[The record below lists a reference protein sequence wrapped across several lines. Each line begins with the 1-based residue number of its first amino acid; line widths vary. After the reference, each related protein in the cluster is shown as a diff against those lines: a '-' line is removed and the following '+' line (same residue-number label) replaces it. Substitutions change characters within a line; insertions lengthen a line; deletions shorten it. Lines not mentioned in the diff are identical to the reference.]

1 VRRIILM
8 RIEIDPFRPKPRAV
22 SQVADILKN
31 GGIIVYPTDTVYGL
45 GCMITNKQGIEKIN
59 VIKTS
64 KKPKSIMLSDIKEI
78 SLYAKVS
85 NEAFRLM
92 RLLLP
97 GPYTFILPATRLVP
111 RLLQRG
117 RKAVGVR
124 IPDHWFCKAIV
135 ETVGEP
141 IITTSI
147 PLSDEQIHVDPLE
160 IESQFGHMVDIIVD
174 SGILP
179 DIPSTI
185 LSLETDTLEIIR
197 RGLGTT
203 DMFEL
208 QER

>member
-1 VRRIILM
+1 M
-8 RIEIDPFRPKPRAV
+8 RIEIDPYRPKPRAV
-22 SQVADILKN
+22 SQVADILKK

-45 GCMITNKQGIEKIN
+45 GCMITNKQGIDKIN
-59 VIKTS
+59 QIKTS
-64 KKPKSIMLSDIKEI
+64 KKPKSIMFSDIKEV
-78 SLYAKVS
+78 SQYAKVS

-111 RLLQRG
+111 KLLQRD

-124 IPDHWFCKAIV
+124 IPDHWFCRAIV
-135 ETVGEP
+135 ETAGEP

-147 PLSDEQIHVDPLE
+147 PLSDELIHVDPLE
-160 IESQFGHMVDIIVD
+160 IEAQFGHMVNIIVD

-197 RGLGTT
+197 RGLGPTE
-203 DMFEL
+203 MFE
-208 QER
+208 QQ

>member
-1 VRRIILM
+1 M
-8 RIEIDPFRPKPRAV
+8 RIEIDPYRPKPRAV
-22 SQVADILKN
+22 SQVADILRK

-45 GCMITNKQGIEKIN
+45 GCMITNKQGIDKIN
-59 VIKTS
+59 HIKTS
-64 KKPKSIMLSDIKEI
+64 KKPKSIMFSDIKEV
-78 SLYAKVS
+78 SQYAKVS

-97 GPYTFILPATRLVP
+97 GAYTFILPATRLVP
-111 RLLQRG
+111 RLLQRD

-124 IPDHWFCKAIV
+124 IPDHWFCRAIV
-135 ETVGEP
+135 EMAGEP

-147 PLSDEQIHVDPLE
+147 PLSDELIHVDPLE
-160 IESQFGHMVDIIVD
+160 IEAQFGHMVNVIVD

-197 RGLGTT
+197 RGLGSTE
-203 DMFEL
+203 MFEH
-208 QER
+208 Q

>member
-1 VRRIILM
+1 M
-8 RIEIDPFRPKPRAV
+8 RIEIDPSRPRPRAV
-22 SQVADILKN
+22 SQVADILKK

-45 GCMITNKQGIEKIN
+45 GCMITNKQGIDKIN
-59 VIKTS
+59 KIKTS
-64 KKPKSIMLSDIKEI
+64 KKPKSIMFSDIKEI
-78 SLYAKVS
+78 SQYAKVS

-111 RLLQRG
+111 RLLQRD

-124 IPDHWFCKAIV
+124 IPEHWFCKSIV
-135 ETVGEP
+135 EMAGEP

-160 IESQFGHMVDIIVD
+160 IEEQFGHMVDIIVD

-179 DIPSTI
+179 DVPSTI

-197 RGLGTT
+197 RGLGPI
-203 DMFEL
+203 DMFEP
-208 QER
+208 Q

>member
-1 VRRIILM
+1 M

-22 SQVADILKN
+22 SQVADILKK

-45 GCMITNKQGIEKIN
+45 GCLITNKQGIDKIN
-59 VIKTS
+59 QIKTS
-64 KKPKSIMLSDIKEI
+64 KKPKSIMFSDIKEI
-78 SLYAKVS
+78 SQYAKVS

-97 GPYTFILPATRLVP
+97 GPYTFILPSTRLVP
-111 RLLQRG
+111 RLLQRD

-124 IPDHWFCKAIV
+124 IPEHWFCKSIV
-135 ETVGEP
+135 EMAGEP

-147 PLSDEQIHVDPLE
+147 PLSDERIHVDPLQ
-160 IESQFGHMVDIIVD
+160 IEEQFGHMVDIIVD

-197 RGLGTT
+197 RGLGSI
-203 DMFEL
+203 DMFEP
-208 QER
+208 

>member
-1 VRRIILM
+1 M
-8 RIEIDPFRPKPRAV
+8 RIEIDPYRPKPRAV
-22 SQVADILKN
+22 SQVADILRK

-45 GCMITNKQGIEKIN
+45 GCMITNKQGTDKIN
-59 VIKTS
+59 QIKTS
-64 KKPKSIMLSDIKEI
+64 KKPKSVMFSDIKEI
-78 SLYAKVS
+78 SQYAKVS

-111 RLLQRG
+111 RLLQRD

-124 IPDHWFCKAIV
+124 IPDHWFCRSIV

-147 PLSDEQIHVDPLE
+147 PLSDERIHVDPLE
-160 IESQFGHMVDIIVD
+160 IEEQFGHMVDIIVD

-185 LSLETDTLEIIR
+185 LSLETDTLEILR
-197 RGLGTT
+197 RGLGPT
-203 DMFEL
+203 DMFEA
-208 QER
+208 Q

>member
-1 VRRIILM
+1 M
-8 RIEIDPFRPKPRAV
+8 RIEIDPIRPKPRAV
-22 SQVADILKN
+22 TQVADILRK

-45 GCMITNKQGIEKIN
+45 GCMITNKQGIDKIN
-59 VIKTS
+59 QIKTS
-64 KKPKSIMLSDIKEI
+64 KKPKSIMFSDIKEI
-78 SLYAKVS
+78 SRYAKVS

-124 IPDHWFCKAIV
+124 IPDHWFCKSIV

-147 PLSDEQIHVDPLE
+147 PLSDEQIHVDPLQ
-160 IESQFGHMVDIIVD
+160 IEAHFGHMVDVIVD

-185 LSLETDTLEIIR
+185 LSMETDTIEIVR
-197 RGLGTT
+197 RGQGPV
-203 DMFEL
+203 DMFETL
-208 QER
+208 

>member
-1 VRRIILM
+1 M

-22 SQVADILKN
+22 FQVADILKK

-45 GCMITNKQGIEKIN
+45 GCLITNKQGIDKIN
-59 VIKTS
+59 QIKTS
-64 KKPKSIMLSDIKEI
+64 KKPKSIMFSDIKEI
-78 SLYAKVS
+78 SRYAKVS

-92 RLLLP
+92 RRLLP
-97 GPYTFILPATRLVP
+97 GPYTFILPSTRLVP
-111 RLLQRG
+111 RLLQRD

-124 IPDHWFCKAIV
+124 IPEHWFCKSIV
-135 ETVGEP
+135 EMAGEP

-147 PLSDEQIHVDPLE
+147 PLSDERIHVDPLQ
-160 IESQFGHMVDIIVD
+160 IEEQFGHMVDIIVD

-197 RGLGTT
+197 RGLGSI
-203 DMFEL
+203 DMFEP
-208 QER
+208 

>member
-1 VRRIILM
+1 M
-8 RIEIDPFRPKPRAV
+8 RIEIDPYRPKPRAV
-22 SQVADILKN
+22 TQVAEILKK

-45 GCMITNKQGIEKIN
+45 GCMITNKQGIDKIN
-59 VIKTS
+59 QIKTS
-64 KKPKSIMLSDIKEI
+64 KKPKSIMFSDIKEI

-111 RLLQRG
+111 RLLQRD

-124 IPDHWFCKAIV
+124 IPDHWFCKSIV
-135 ETVGEP
+135 DIVGEP

-160 IESQFGHMVDIIVD
+160 IEAQFGHMVDIIVD

-185 LSLETDTLEIIR
+185 LSLETDNLDIVR
-197 RGLGTT
+197 RGLGPV
-203 DMFEL
+203 DLFEL
-208 QER
+208 Q

>member
-1 VRRIILM
+1 M
-8 RIEIDPFRPKPRAV
+8 RIEIDPYRPKPRAV
-22 SQVADILKN
+22 SQVADILKK

-45 GCMITNKQGIEKIN
+45 GCMITNKQGIDKIN
-59 VIKTS
+59 QIKTS
-64 KKPKSIMLSDIKEI
+64 KKPKSIMFSDIKEV
-78 SLYAKVS
+78 SQYAKVN

-111 RLLQRG
+111 KLLQRD

-124 IPDHWFCKAIV
+124 IPDHWFCRAIV
-135 ETVGEP
+135 ETAGEP

-147 PLSDEQIHVDPLE
+147 PLSDELIHVDPLE
-160 IESQFGHMVDIIVD
+160 IEAQFGHMVNIIVD

-197 RGLGTT
+197 RGLGPTE
-203 DMFEL
+203 MFE
-208 QER
+208 QQ

>member
-1 VRRIILM
+1 V

-22 SQVADILKN
+22 SQVADILKK

-45 GCMITNKQGIEKIN
+45 GCLITNKQGIDKIN
-59 VIKTS
+59 QIKTS
-64 KKPKSIMLSDIKEI
+64 KKPKSIMFSDIKEI
-78 SLYAKVS
+78 SQYAKVS

-97 GPYTFILPATRLVP
+97 GPYTFILPSTRLVP
-111 RLLQRG
+111 RLLQRD

-124 IPDHWFCKAIV
+124 IPEHWFCKSIV
-135 ETVGEP
+135 EMAGEP

-147 PLSDEQIHVDPLE
+147 PLSDERIHVDPLQ
-160 IESQFGHMVDIIVD
+160 IEEQFGHMVDIIVD

-197 RGLGTT
+197 RGLGSI
-203 DMFEL
+203 DMLEP
-208 QER
+208 

>member
-1 VRRIILM
+1 M

-22 SQVADILKN
+22 SQVTDILKK

-45 GCMITNKQGIEKIN
+45 GCMISNKQGIDKIN
-59 VIKTS
+59 QIKTS
-64 KKPKSIMLSDIKEI
+64 KKPKSIMFSDIKEI
-78 SLYAKVS
+78 SQYAKVS

-97 GPYTFILPATRLVP
+97 GPYTFILPSTRLVP
-111 RLLQRG
+111 RLLQRD

-124 IPDHWFCKAIV
+124 IPEHWFCKSIV
-135 ETVGEP
+135 EMAGEP

-147 PLSDEQIHVDPLE
+147 PLSDERIHVDPLE
-160 IESQFGHMVDIIVD
+160 IEEQFGHMVDIIVD

-197 RGLGTT
+197 RGLGSI
-203 DMFEL
+203 DMLEP
-208 QER
+208 

>member
-1 VRRIILM
+1 M

-22 SQVADILKN
+22 SQVADILKK

-45 GCMITNKQGIEKIN
+45 GCMITNKQGIDKIN
-59 VIKTS
+59 QIKTS
-64 KKPKSIMLSDIKEI
+64 KKPKSIMFSDIKEV
-78 SLYAKVS
+78 SQYAKVT

-111 RLLQRG
+111 RLLQRD

-124 IPDHWFCKAIV
+124 IPEHWFCKSIV
-135 ETVGEP
+135 ELAGEP

-147 PLSDEQIHVDPLE
+147 PLSDERIHVDPLE
-160 IESQFGHMVDIIVD
+160 IEEQFGHMVDVIVD
-174 SGILP
+174 SGLLP

-197 RGLGTT
+197 RGLGSV
-203 DMFEL
+203 DMFEP
-208 QER
+208 Q

>member
-1 VRRIILM
+1 M
-8 RIEIDPFRPKPRAV
+8 RIEIDPFRPNPRAV
-22 SQVADILKN
+22 SQVADILKK

-45 GCMITNKQGIEKIN
+45 GCMITNKQGIDKIN
-59 VIKTS
+59 QIKTS
-64 KKPKSIMLSDIKEI
+64 KKPKSIMFSDIKEI
-78 SLYAKVS
+78 SRYAKVS

-97 GPYTFILPATRLVP
+97 GPYTFILPSTRLVP
-111 RLLQRG
+111 RLLQRD

-124 IPDHWFCKAIV
+124 IPEHWFCKSIV
-135 ETVGEP
+135 EMAGEP

-147 PLSDEQIHVDPLE
+147 PLSDERIHVDPLQ
-160 IESQFGHMVDIIVD
+160 IEEQFGHMVDIIVD

-197 RGLGTT
+197 RGLGSI
-203 DMFEL
+203 DMFEP
-208 QER
+208 

>member
-1 VRRIILM
+1 
-8 RIEIDPFRPKPRAV
+8 
-22 SQVADILKN
+22 
-31 GGIIVYPTDTVYGL
+31 
-45 GCMITNKQGIEKIN
+45 MITNKQGIDKIN
-59 VIKTS
+59 QIKTS
-64 KKPKSIMLSDIKEI
+64 KKPKSIMFSDIKEI
-78 SLYAKVS
+78 SQYAKVS

-111 RLLQRG
+111 RLLQRN

-124 IPDHWFCKAIV
+124 IPEHWFCKSIV
-135 ETVGEP
+135 ELAGEP

-147 PLSDEQIHVDPLE
+147 PFSDERIHVDPLQ
-160 IESQFGHMVDIIVD
+160 IEEQFGHMVDIIVD

-197 RGLGTT
+197 RGLGSV
-203 DMFEL
+203 DMLEP
-208 QER
+208 Q

>member
-1 VRRIILM
+1 M

-22 SQVADILKN
+22 SHVADILKK

-45 GCMITNKQGIEKIN
+45 GCMITNKQGIDKIN
-59 VIKTS
+59 KIKTS
-64 KKPKSIMLSDIKEI
+64 KKPKSIMFSDIKEI
-78 SLYAKVS
+78 SQYAKVS

-111 RLLQRG
+111 RLLQRD

-124 IPDHWFCKAIV
+124 IPEHWFCKSIV
-135 ETVGEP
+135 EMAGEP

-147 PLSDEQIHVDPLE
+147 PLSDERIHVDPLQ
-160 IESQFGHMVDIIVD
+160 IEEQFGHMVDIIVD

-197 RGLGTT
+197 RGLGSI
-203 DMFEL
+203 DMFEP
-208 QER
+208 